1 MNKRIF
7 FIIIILI
14 LGFFLIPNFSL
25 AKNDFTCAVY
35 FTGIGCPHCAKA
47 DPIVLEQL
55 PKEYPDLVIIEYEI
69 YQQKE
74 NAPLLYEYNE
84 KYNSGLGIPLIIF
97 NQEEHIAGD
106 KPILENIR
114 EKIETLDGNKCPMI
128 DGTLISFNELDI
140 SSLQGSPKI
149 WMNEEIIPEENNNEK
164 PLVEKN
170 ITKFTFSK
178 IISLALVDAVN
189 PCALAVLVL
198 MLIAILSYNPS
209 KRKNV
214 LLAGLAFVA
223 SVFIMYLIYGL
234 VIIKSF
240 QLIQILTII
249 RPWLYKILGVGAI
262 ILGCFNLKDFFQN
275 KTACKVSPRVDK
287 IINKVTSPMGA
298 FLVGAFVTIFLLPCT
313 IGPYIICGGILSA
326 LCVCKAFPWLLFY
339 NLIFILPMLAIVLMV
354 YFGLSRTENILSWEA
369 KNLKYLNLISG
380 LIILGL
386 GIAMILGLV

>member
-114 EKIETLDGNKCPMI
+114 GKIETLDGNKCPMI

-140 SSLQGSPKI
+140 SSLQGSPKV
-149 WMNEEIIPEENNNEK
+149 WMNGEIIPEENNNEK
-164 PLVEKN
+164 PPIEEN
-170 ITKFTFSK
+170 ITKLTFSK

-189 PCALAVLVL
+189 PCAMAVLIL

-214 LLAGLAFVA
+214 LLAGLAFIT

-234 VIIKSF
+234 IIIKSF
-240 QLIQILTII
+240 QLIQILTIV
-249 RPWLYKILGVGAI
+249 RPWLYKILGAGAI
-262 ILGCFNLKDFFQN
+262 ILGCFSLKDFFQN
-275 KTACKVSPRVDK
+275 KTTCKISPRVDK
-287 IINKVTSPMGA
+287 IINKVTSPRGA

-313 IGPYIICGGILSA
+313 IGPYIICGGILSV
-326 LCVCKAFPWLLFY
+326 LCVCEAFPWLLLY